1 MCVYLWCSVPLL
13 LLPLSPQVIKYS
25 KDTRYDNEC
34 ASTHDLQK
42 CAAVGCTNL
51 SELSDEMLQ
60 QVDVIGMDE
69 AQFMTGAVEFAERWA
84 NAGKVVIVAALD
96 ATFERKPFGRMLELV
111 PLAEQVQK
119 LNAVCMLCH
128 REASFTKR
136 IGSETAVEVIG
147 GSDMYLSTCRACFA
161 LRAHSPTTAM
171 AERAR
176 IAQER
181 AQAQAEQLRQ
191 HMESMAAATASP
203 ASAAS
208 PAAAAS
214 VSASS
219 SPAPLSLLPCPAA
232 CDSDDELLL
241 PSPNAATVAPAAAPC
256 ASNSLSSNKR
266 VSVPAAVADSD
277 SAAPLKPSHKRKHTA
292 HVADVGADAVSKKQL
307 VALDAT
313 NKENAAC

>member
-1 MCVYLWCSVPLL
+1 
-13 LLPLSPQVIKYS
+13 
-25 KDTRYDNEC
+25 
-34 ASTHDLQK
+34 
-42 CAAVGCTNL
+42 
-51 SELSDEMLQ
+51 
-60 QVDVIGMDE
+60 VDVIGLDE
-69 AQFMTGAVEFAERWA
+69 AQFMKGSVEFAERWA

-181 AQAQAEQLRQ
+181 AQAQAEMLRQ
-191 HMESMAAATASP
+191 HMDSMTAAAASP
-203 ASAAS
+203 ASATAS

-214 VSASS
+214 ASASASS

-241 PSPNAATVAPAAAPC
+241 PSPDAATVTA

-266 VSVPAAVADSD
+266 VSVPVAD
-277 SAAPLKPSHKRKHTA
+277 AAAATAAQLKPSHKRKHTA
-292 HVADVGADAVSKKQL
+292 HMGEVGADAVSKKQL
-307 VALDAT
+307 VAIDAT
-313 NKENAAC
+313 NKENAIC